1 MIPAFYLIVSD
12 ADRAE
17 LLADSG
23 VRLMQLRYKGEDP
36 ASQIARAMAACQ
48 RHGVALVVND
58 HWQAAID
65 AGAPWVHLGQG
76 DLAGADIAAIRRA
89 GLRLGI
95 STHDRAELDRA
106 LALDPDYV
114 ALGPIW
120 ETQLKK
126 MPWRPQGLTK
136 LARWK
141 RRVGKLPLVAIGGI
155 TPERASDVF
164 DTGADSIA
172 VVSDVQFAP
181 DPKARVSQW
190 LRLTT

>member
-1 MIPAFYLIVSD
+1 MIPPFYLIVSD
-12 ADRAE
+12 AARAE
-17 LLADSG
+17 LLADTG
-23 VRLMQLRYKGEDP
+23 VRLMQLRYKGDDP
-36 ASQIARAMAACQ
+36 ATQINRALTACR
-48 RHGVALVVND
+48 RHGVDLVVND

-65 AGAPWVHLGQG
+65 AGAPWLHLGQG
-76 DLAGADIAAIRRA
+76 DLDHADLGAIRRA

-106 LALDPDYV
+106 LALDPDYI

-120 ETQLKK
+120 ETRLKK

-141 RRVGKLPLVAIGGI
+141 RRVGSLPLVAIGGI
-155 TPERASDVF
+155 TPDRASDVF

-172 VVSDVQFAP
+172 VVSDVQFAA
-181 DPKARVSQW
+181 DPRARVAQW
-190 LRLTT
+190 LRLTA